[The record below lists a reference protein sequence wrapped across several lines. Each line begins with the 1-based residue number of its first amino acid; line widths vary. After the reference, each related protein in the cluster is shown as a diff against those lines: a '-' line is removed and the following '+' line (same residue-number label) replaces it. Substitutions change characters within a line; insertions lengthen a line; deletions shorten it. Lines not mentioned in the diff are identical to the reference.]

1 MSRSLLRTIAI
12 PLTAVV
18 FGLLIGA
25 VLILSQN
32 ASPVTAYWALVVG
45 GLGDADSLLRTLQ
58 KATPL
63 IFGGL
68 AVAFAFKAGMFNI
81 GGQGQLLVGSVFAA
95 GVGFGVDGLPMVIHL
110 PAALVAGA
118 LAGAVWGCLLYTS
131 DAADE

>member
-68 AVAFAFKAGMFNI
+68 AVAFAFKAG
-81 GGQGQLLVGSVFAA
+81 
-95 GVGFGVDGLPMVIHL
+95 
-110 PAALVAGA
+110 
-118 LAGAVWGCLLYTS
+118 
-131 DAADE
+131 